1 MRQVDSSKGKGKAVG
16 TRAKNVPSL
25 DSKDNEDEPEE
36 DAQESGDDGKSGSGD
51 TSSDNENCR
60 EEDEE
65 EDEEEEDEDEDEGE
79 DELVVQEVKPV
90 RKALPKA
97 AKKKGAAS
105 SGERD
110 NSGRIKIGD
119 LPKNIRALVS
129 SAQNHLRLRVAL
141 KTAWSKETTV
151 PSSRLPA
158 SDNMIA
164 ASLREAVTNSRG
176 KPNGAAI
183 KAAFQLLQDKGK
195 ADDTERNI
203 LRKKAYN
210 VVWLC
215 ASQTRNKLKRK
226 AKQVV
231 EKFYSDGGLSFTQRS
246 SIALWLLDTH
256 PTEVT
261 NGTGMRNIPNFI
273 FGGLELV
280 FDKEKNLDPKGTKID
295 PLQPFKSEA
304 IPELIYQYWGLVG
317 REEASMFT
325 CLEQFREVLNNL
337 IALIEC
343 ALTELA
349 MYNRPSTFSNKLYT
363 EKWDALMSFQ
373 EALEEGASSYFDETK
388 EEIWEYIR

>member
-1 MRQVDSSKGKGKAVG
+1 M
-16 TRAKNVPSL
+16 
-25 DSKDNEDEPEE
+25 
-36 DAQESGDDGKSGSGD
+36 
-51 TSSDNENCR
+51 
-60 EEDEE
+60 
-65 EDEEEEDEDEDEGE
+65 
-79 DELVVQEVKPV
+79 

-158 SDNMIA
+158 SDDMIA

-183 KAAFQLLQDKGK
+183 KAVFQLLQDKGK
-195 ADDTERNI
+195 ADDTERDI

-210 VVWLC
+210 VVSARTSHTRLQDASNFLQVWSC
-215 ASQTRNKLKRK
+215 ASQTRNELKRK

-231 EKFYSDGGLSFTQRS
+231 EKFYGDGGLSFTQRS

-261 NGTGMRNIPNFI
+261 DGTGMRNIQNFI

-280 FDKEKNLDPKGTKID
+280 FDKEKNLDPKVSKMTCS
-295 PLQPFKSEA
+295 PCSLTPWLA
-304 IPELIYQYWGLVG
+304 I
-317 REEASMFT
+317 
-325 CLEQFREVLNNL
+325 
-337 IALIEC
+337 
-343 ALTELA
+343 
-349 MYNRPSTFSNKLYT
+349 
-363 EKWDALMSFQ
+363 
-373 EALEEGASSYFDETK
+373 
-388 EEIWEYIR
+388 